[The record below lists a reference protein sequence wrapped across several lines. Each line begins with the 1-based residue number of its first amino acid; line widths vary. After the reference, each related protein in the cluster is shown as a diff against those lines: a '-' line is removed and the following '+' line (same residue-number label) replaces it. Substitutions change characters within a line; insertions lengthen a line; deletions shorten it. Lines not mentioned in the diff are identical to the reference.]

1 MPRARKQRDSLYK
14 KKKRFVHYTSAE
26 AALGII
32 NSKRIWMRNTNCM
45 ADYLEVQHG
54 HEILVR
60 FFSDAAKKKAFVDA
74 LDISVPGAANEAIKL
89 FDQWWDDIRFSSYI
103 TSLSEH
109 EDKEDQHGRLSMWRA
124 FGGNAARV
132 AIIFRIPGIARGAE
146 ALNLLFSPVTYLT
159 EKEMQN
165 QMTRVTK
172 SIRDNKVFLQSVDR
186 QFIVGSVF
194 HMLVT
199 GVACLKHEGFREE
212 REWRAVYSPNRNPSN
227 LMKSSIK
234 VIGGVP
240 QLVYELPLDETVSKS
255 LADLDFAR
263 LFDRLIIGPTQY
275 AQPIYSAFVEAL
287 TRAGVPDADKLVVA
301 SGIPIRT

>member
-1 MPRARKQRDSLYK
+1 
-14 KKKRFVHYTSAE
+14 
-26 AALGII
+26 
-32 NSKRIWMRNTNCM
+32 M